1 MITESIEHA
10 RAARS
15 RVDAALSELGE
26 GRASSAA
33 PELAGAVEELCAA
46 LAELAWAECD
56 RACYGDEDEVSDG
69 GH

>member
-10 RAARS
+10 RDARS
-15 RVDAALSELGE
+15 RIDKALSELGG
-26 GRASSAA
+26 GRAASAA

-56 RACYGDEDEVSDG
+56 RAAYGTSEEG
-69 GH
+69 

>member
-15 RVDAALSELGE
+15 RIDKALSELGVW

-56 RACYGDEDEVSDG
+56 RAVYGEDVG
-69 GH
+69 